1 MKETKPKAVIQSA
14 QLTAYKLPKDVRA
27 LLDRHDK
34 MRAYMMLGGKTPPNE
49 IRLFRHDWMRINNLV
64 SEQSDGKFSA
74 ATATYNGHPLIKP
87 DDHPAPF
94 ALASEA
100 A

>member
-27 LLDRHDK
+27 LLDRSDK
-34 MRAYMMLGGKTPPNE
+34 MHAAMLLGGRTPPNE
-49 IRLFRHDWMRINNLV
+49 IRLYRHDWLRINGIV
-64 SEQSDGKFSA
+64 AAQSGGRHSA
-74 ATATYNGHPLIKP
+74 STVTYNGRSLISHDERPK
-87 DDHPAPF
+87 PF
-94 ALASEA
+94 ALEA